1 MSKTLKEELFVEKNQ
16 SGIST
21 PLIDDQGFKSF
32 KRKFF
37 KSNESLKYKN
47 KGLDGSL
54 DKKLKSGK
62 KKKKESIREAID
74 MKKKNC
80 LHFGIISQNVAHS
93 KNINL
98 TQRFKTPRDDD
109 KKK

>member
-1 MSKTLKEELFVEKNQ
+1 
-16 SGIST
+16 
-21 PLIDDQGFKSF
+21 
-32 KRKFF
+32 
-37 KSNESLKYKN
+37 
-47 KGLDGSL
+47 LDGSL

-80 LHFGIISQNVAHS
+80 LHFGVISQNVVNS

-109 KKK
+109 KKKWKPIKLREDKENSTKNCNLKKFNLKGNASFKLFWLI